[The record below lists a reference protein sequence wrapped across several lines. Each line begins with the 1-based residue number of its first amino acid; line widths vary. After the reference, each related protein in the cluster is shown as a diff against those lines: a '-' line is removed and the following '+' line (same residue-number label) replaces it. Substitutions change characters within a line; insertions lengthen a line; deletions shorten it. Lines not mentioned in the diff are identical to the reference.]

1 MVVSDTTITTRQ
13 EASAGV
19 MAAANGCILAQNLTI
34 ETQGAYSPMLYAGT
48 GSGTI
53 QASGVEGRSSGAYAP
68 CVYSRGTLMLEDSEM
83 VAYASA
89 CAVLEGA
96 NSLSLT
102 QTALESQ
109 GSEMGVLVFQP
120 DAGQVEQ
127 ADSGMAE
134 LWVSGRPCD
143 GGPGQRRCMLPT
155 PRRTSALRTAQ
166 RCWRLRRGGK
176 GGGRPMGQQ
185 RQQWPGGWFCAATGR
200 WKATSSTTA

>member
-1 MVVSDTTITTRQ
+1 
-13 EASAGV
+13 
-19 MAAANGCILAQNLTI
+19 
-34 ETQGAYSPMLYAGT
+34 MLYAGT

-68 CVYSRGTLMLEDSEM
+68 CVYSRGTLTLEDSEM

-120 DAGQVEQ
+120 DAGQ
-127 ADSGMAE
+127 AE
-134 LWVSGRPCD
+134 
-143 GGPGQRRCMLPT
+143 RR
-155 PRRTSALRTAQ
+155 RRT
-166 RCWRLRRGGK
+166 
-176 GGGRPMGQQ
+176 
-185 RQQWPGGWFCAATGR
+185 AAWQSCGYP
-200 WKATSSTTA
+200 AAG